1 MSGDRAGLLRRLT
14 EVEPDRPAPYPWLE
28 GSDRT
33 VADSVA
39 WVNAEAL
46 TCPARINTPGAA
58 RDRFKRRAC
67 SAARLRQVVPCP
79 NALTPSQ
86 ASRHTTVTC

>member
-39 WVNAEAL
+39 WVNAELMKNVAEIGQPRML
-46 TCPARINTPGAA
+46 RHATGTGPASGPTRHPGG
-58 RDRFKRRAC
+58 RYG
-67 SAARLRQVVPCP
+67 P
-79 NALTPSQ
+79 
-86 ASRHTTVTC
+86 